1 MRISF
6 DYSKLAG
13 RIKEKYDTQA
23 AFAKELGLSPA
34 ALSQKLNNKADFS
47 QEEIVL
53 AAELLELPDL
63 KSYFF
68 CVKS

>member
-6 DYSKLAG
+6 DYRKLAG
-13 RIKEKYDTQA
+13 RIKEKFDTQA
-23 AFAKELGLSPA
+23 AFAKKMGLSSA

-53 AAELLELPDL
+53 AAELLDLPDL